1 MDFALTSDI
10 LISIPPD
17 RPIDV
22 DLGPYEDE
30 NTTGKLVYHIPDE
43 EISLAPACWLW
54 DYLRFDTLFIIKYL
68 FIIYLLSPFCKR
80 RSCQGGFFLPLS
92 GGVDS
97 ASSACMVYSMCDMI
111 VDSVNKGGTCYFCI
125 IIRGRT

>member
-30 NTTGKLVYHIPDE
+30 NATGKLVYHIPDE

-54 DYLRFDTLFIIKYL
+54 DYLRFDALFIIKYL
-68 FIIYLLSPFCKR
+68 FIIYLFIYYRLFVK
-80 RSCQGGFFLPLS
+80 
-92 GGVDS
+92 GVL
-97 ASSACMVYSMCDMI
+97 AK
-111 VDSVNKGGTCYFCI
+111 VDFSYP
-125 IIRGRT
+125 